1 MFEIFAYVERMK
13 YIKRWALMRSLREE
27 NDMEHSFQT
36 AYVAHALAVI
46 RNEYFGGHADVG
58 RVLEIALY
66 HDLSET
72 ITGDMPTPVK
82 HFNPEMRNLYG
93 GFEKKA
99 KQRLLATL
107 PQEMKKSYSD
117 FVDPDTD
124 SCEYK
129 IVKAADKIS
138 AYLKCLEETKSG
150 NSEFRRAME
159 GKKEELFSCDMEE
172 VRFFMVII
180 IPVYM
185 LTLDDLDI
193 TAG

>member
-1 MFEIFAYVERMK
+1 
-13 YIKRWALMRSLREE
+13 
-27 NDMEHSFQT
+27 
-36 AYVAHALAVI
+36 
-46 RNEYFGGHADVG
+46 
-58 RVLEIALY
+58 
-66 HDLSET
+66 
-72 ITGDMPTPVK
+72 
-82 HFNPEMRNLYG
+82 
-93 GFEKKA
+93 
-99 KQRLLATL
+99 
-107 PQEMKKSYSD
+107 MKKSYSA

-172 VRFFMVII
+172 VHFFMEKI